1 MPMIDVPGGRLNYR
15 MDGTTRT
22 EAKTLVLSNS
32 LGTTLDMWD
41 PQVAAFGEHFRLV
54 RYDTRGH
61 GASSNVNSS
70 TTFAELAE
78 DVVRLLDHLDV
89 GSAHFLGLS
98 MGGMTGMWL
107 GAHKAARIER
117 LVLCNTAAMIGPASL
132 WDTRI
137 AAAMQSGVHSLAP
150 AVIARWFTAGFVAG
164 NPAAVKPIESMLL
177 VANATGYAASC
188 TALRDADLRA
198 DLAHIGATTLVV
210 AGTHDPATTV
220 EDAKALVAAIRD
232 ARMLEL
238 DAAHLSNI
246 EASAAFNAGVLEF
259 LLGVR
264 DG

>member
-22 EAKTLVLSNS
+22 DAKTLVLSNS

-107 GAHKAARIER
+107 GAHRAARIER
-117 LVLCNTAAMIGPASL
+117 LVLCNTAALIGPASN
-132 WDTRI
+132 WDARI
-137 AAAMQSGVHSLAP
+137 AAATQSGVPSLAP
-150 AVIARWFTAGFVAG
+150 AVIARWFTADFVARH
-164 NPAAVKPIESMLL
+164 PEAVKPIESMLL
-177 VANATGYAASC
+177 GADATGYVASC
-188 TALRDADLRA
+188 KALRDADLRA
-198 DLAHIGATTLVV
+198 DLAHIGAATLVV

-220 EDAKALVAAIRD
+220 ADARALVAAISD

-246 EASAAFNAGVLEF
+246 EASVAFNVGVLEF